1 MNAMNITL
9 LGGTGFVGRHLAAR
23 LTRDGHRL
31 RVLTRR
37 RERHRAL
44 LVLPAVSLVEGDV
57 HDPDFLALQFAGA
70 DAVINLVG
78 ILNEKGDNGR
88 GFDRV
93 HVELPRKVAEA
104 CKHVGVK
111 RALHMSAL
119 NAGANAPSHYLRSKG
134 TGEEVMH
141 VLCKPHGGAVTSF
154 RPSVIFGDDDGF
166 TRRFAALL
174 RRLPLVFP
182 LACPDAKF
190 APIHVE
196 DVAHCFAH
204 ALTDPRTFGQSY
216 DLCGPKTYTLA
227 ELVAYIARE
236 IGVRRRIIPLSDW
249 QARMQAAVMEWVPGK
264 PFSRDNYRSLQ
275 VDSVCPAEFPAVFGL
290 APAALEDLAPAWLRA
305 AGNRLD
311 AFRATVRRD

>member
-1 MNAMNITL
+1 MDAMTITV
-9 LGGTGFVGRHLAAR
+9 LGGTGFVGRHLVAR

-37 RERHRAL
+37 RERNRAL

-57 HDPDFLALQFAGA
+57 HDQDFLAQQFTGA
-70 DAVINLVG
+70 DAVINLIG

-88 GFDRV
+88 GFDRI

-104 CKHVGVK
+104 CKHTGVK

-119 NAGANAPSHYLRSKG
+119 NAGPNAPSHYLRSKG

-141 VLCKPHGGAVTSF
+141 VLCKPHGCAVTSF
-154 RPSVIFGDDDGF
+154 RPSVIYGADDSF
-166 TRRFAALL
+166 TQRFASLL
-174 RRLPLVFP
+174 RRIPFFFP

-196 DVAHCFAH
+196 DVAHCFAQ
-204 ALTDPRTFGQSY
+204 ALNDARTRGQGY
-216 DLCGPKTYTLA
+216 DLCGPKAYTLA
-227 ELVAYIARE
+227 ELVTYIAHE
-236 IGVRRRIIPLSDW
+236 IGVERRIIALSDW
-249 QARMQAAVMEWVPGK
+249 QSRMQAAFMEWAPGK

-275 VDSVCPAEFPAVFGL
+275 ADSVCTGAFPTVFGVT
-290 APAALEDLAPAWLRA
+290 PAALEDIAPAYLR
-305 AGNRLD
+305 NDVDPLD
-311 AFRATVRRD
+311 TFRATVRRD